1 VILNL
6 RPTISRITGY
16 ATDPN
21 PALVANNVINRI
33 PEVQTREMES
43 ILRVQSGGVAIL
55 GGLMQDYRNNLS
67 DEVPLANRL
76 PVLGNLF
83 KYRDDTSKK
92 SELVIFLR
100 PTVVTDASLD
110 GDYRRFRGM
119 LSSAREGMNPPPAEL
134 GLFEAGARP
143 PEF

>member
-1 VILNL
+1 
-6 RPTISRITGY
+6 
-16 ATDPN
+16 
-21 PALVANNVINRI
+21 
-33 PEVQTREMES
+33 M
-43 ILRVQSGGVAIL
+43 
-55 GGLMQDYRNNLS
+55 
-67 DEVPLANRL
+67 PLANRL

-110 GDYRRFRGM
+110 GDYRRFRGL